1 MLQRGKKRHRSDF
14 SLKGKVI
21 FFATNNFHKFDEA
34 RSVLTKRGIAVGM
47 LRVKALEIQSD
58 SLGEIAQASV
68 ISAFNRCHLPVMVE
82 DAGLFVETLK
92 GFPGPYAAYVYK
104 TIGNLGLLKLM
115 EGLENR
121 KATFQ
126 SAIAYFDGQSE
137 PVCFMGE
144 VVGTVTNT
152 EKRGEEKAGFGFDP
166 IFQPS
171 GRQKTFAEMNLEEKN
186 SFSHRAKAVS
196 NFAEWYER
204 FRIQE

>member
-58 SLGEIAQASV
+58 SLGQIAQASV

-82 DAGLFVETLK
+82 DAGLFVEALK

-144 VVGTVTNT
+144 VVGRVTN
-152 EKRGEEKAGFGFDP
+152 EEK
-166 IFQPS
+166 S
-171 GRQKTFAEMNLEEKN
+171 GEGQ
-186 SFSHRAKAVS
+186 S
-196 NFAEWYER
+196 R
-204 FRIQE
+204 FRI